1 MGALRTA
8 SVERAMSILQVFTP
22 QRPKLRLVDLEKETG
37 LHKSTILRLTNSM
50 ALYGFIDRGPDGR
63 YSLGASVW
71 RLGLIFRQDFGNGE
85 QIRPVLRMLVE
96 KTGETASFLV
106 RAGSDR
112 VCLYRENSQN
122 LLQFGADEGM
132 RMRLDTGAS
141 GLVLRRFTGEE
152 IGNDVKFTP
161 RGTSNLSQTRNAHVA
176 SISTPVFSYDG
187 SLKGALT
194 ISGENTRF
202 DDETRT
208 EAIPLLERAADHLQ
222 MVLAKGDTL

>member
-22 QRPKLRLVDLEKETG
+22 QKPKLRLVDLENETG

-50 ALYGFIDRGPDGR
+50 ALYGFIDRGADGR

-85 QIRPVLRMLVE
+85 EIRPVLRMLVE

-112 VCLYRENSQN
+112 VCLYRENSGN

-141 GLVLRRFTGEE
+141 GLVLRRFTGDAIEE
-152 IGNDVKFTP
+152 DVQFTA
-161 RGTSNLSQTRNAHVA
+161 RGTANLAQTRNAHVA
-176 SISTPVFSYDG
+176 SISTPVFSFDG

-194 ISGENTRF
+194 LSGENTRF
-202 DDETRT
+202 VDDVRQA
-208 EAIPLLERAADHLQ
+208 AIPLLERAADHLQ
-222 MVLAKGDTL
+222 KVLASSDRL